1 MRYGD
6 AELQRAQKG
15 FEAVGDFV
23 GGSAGRERY
32 WSADANGDFAKM
44 GKAAALALHL
54 PDSIQAHRNNRDAQI
69 FGQEADAALERS
81 HAPILGIVDFAFGE
95 NEHAVAAV
103 NGIAGKAE
111 AFAKAG
117 KLRQWENV
125 EQQRGK
131 PVAELIRPTLGEE
144 PITRRTSHVLQRFAA
159 HGRGKPMAISRRQR
173 GENQADVGAARDVI
187 GDNEH
192 GPAKAAKIFTAR
204 DTRVAE
210 NLRCGPDKRVIHGE
224 PQPADGF
231 TLRPARIAVFAAARG
246 RLLQDALDVGNSLR
260 VGEGVFVYFHVHP
273 FLQ

>member
-1 MRYGD
+1 
-6 AELQRAQKG
+6 
-15 FEAVGDFV
+15 
-23 GGSAGRERY
+23 
-32 WSADANGDFAKM
+32 M

-117 KLRQWENV
+117 KLRQRENI
-125 EQQRGK
+125 EDQRGE
-131 PVAELIRPTLGEE
+131 PVAKLIGPAADEE
-144 PITRRTSHVLQRFAA
+144 PIARRMAHVLQRFAA
-159 HGRGKPMAISRRQR
+159 HGRGKPMAISQRQR

-187 GDNEH
+187 GNNEH
-192 GPAKAAKIFTAR
+192 RPPQAAKIFVAH
-204 DTRVAE
+204 DSRVTE
-210 NLRCGPDKRVIHGE
+210 NLRCRPGQRVVHGE

-231 TLRPARIAVFAAARG
+231 TLRPARITVLAAERR
-246 RLLQDALDVGNSLR
+246 RLLQDVLDVGNRLR
-260 VGEGVFVYFHVHP
+260 VGEGVFV
-273 FLQ
+273 